1 MKQQDLLKLEKQ
13 IGELSKE
20 ELFKRDLYLANLAK
34 GKYCGPDVGYP
45 HIDKK
50 FLKYYTRKQI
60 KSQYN
65 EEACA
70 KSLYEFLVEHCQDC
84 LDVIAIQYGEI
95 KITYREMLKKIDEY
109 ERSLIKLGLSE
120 GETIAISA
128 PTTPETICLLYAANK
143 RGIAIN
149 LIDLRKDNNY
159 IKHCLN
165 RSSNRL
171 KKAKALFV
179 LDSQAGRIGKI
190 IPETSVENVISLSPV
205 ESYPNTIKFLYKLKT
220 GIESPKSLINFHKHM
235 NFNEFTDLGKEYFE
249 VKPVKY
255 DKDRVA
261 ILEYTSGSTALPKA
275 VELNDA
281 TANNRV
287 YQYMN
292 NGMEHEI
299 GDGYLDIIPIF
310 VAFGVIIGVHL
321 PLCMGMRTIPIAAF
335 NAHEIYAYFE
345 KYIFQHTTLT
355 PYPYNELIHDERFS
369 KLCESDDK
377 TLGCGGDG
385 MTAFNEEAT
394 RNAFAKQGCTN
405 PIINGGGSSEVGA
418 PFCTQ
423 RNDIAVYGS
432 VGIPLPGNN
441 VIVFKHGTN
450 ERVGYNTIGDLG
462 MIVDNPMLGYSDDEE
477 RTNKAMIKLPDGRI
491 AVCLGDAGYV
501 DSDGQVFMKGRWSDA
516 IYKDGKCLWPIDIE
530 SAAQYYDARN
540 YNSIKICAVVPIE
553 DEYYDCRL
561 FFEKSNDFDDD
572 MIMSLEDELYRLYGL
587 NVDVI
592 CVNELLRTGSDKIAR
607 TKLKTIGRYYE

>member
-1 MKQQDLLKLEKQ
+1 MKQRDLLKLEKQ

-20 ELFKRDLYLANLAK
+20 ELLERDLYLSDLAK
-34 GKYCGPDVGYP
+34 GILQGPPVGYP

-50 FLKYYTRKQI
+50 HLKYYSKEQI
-60 KSQYN
+60 SSQYN
-65 EEACA
+65 EGAYT
-70 KSLYEFLVEHCQDC
+70 KTLYEFLLDNCQDC

-95 KITYREMLKKIDEY
+95 KITYREMLDKIDEY
-109 ERSLIKLGLSE
+109 ARSLINIGISK

-143 RGIAIN
+143 IGAAVN
-149 LIDLRKDNNY
+149 LIDLRKDNEY

-179 LDSQAGRIGKI
+179 LDSQASRIGKI
-190 IPETSVENVISLSPV
+190 IPETSVETVIPLSPV
-205 ESYPNTIKFLYKLKT
+205 ESYPNIIKFAYKVKT
-220 GIESPKSLINFHKHM
+220 GIESPKSLINLHKHM
-235 NFNEFTDLGKEYFE
+235 NFNEFTNLGKEYFE
-249 VKPVKY
+249 VIPAEY

-310 VAFGVIIGVHL
+310 VAFGVIAGIHL
-321 PLCMGMRTIPIAAF
+321 PLCMKMTNIPIPAF
-335 NAHEIYAYFE
+335 DVNKIYEYFK
-345 KYIFQHTTLT
+345 KYNFQHTTLT
-355 PYPYNELIHDERFS
+355 PYAYNKLVHDERFRE
-369 KLCESDDK
+369 LCLLDKK

-385 MTAFNEEAT
+385 MTAFDEENT
-394 RNAFAKQGCTN
+394 RNEFAKQGCTVPVN
-405 PIINGGGSSEVGA
+405 NGGGCSEIGA

-423 RNDIAVYGS
+423 RNDIAIYGS

-441 VIVFKHGTN
+441 VIVFKRGKKK
-450 ERVGYNTIGDLG
+450 RLGYNEVGDIA
-462 MIVDNPMLGYSDDEE
+462 MIVDNPMLGYSNDEE
-477 RTNKAMIKLPDGRI
+477 KTNKAMIKLPDGRT
-491 AVCLGDAGYV
+491 AVLLGDAGFV
-501 DSDGQVFMKGRWSDA
+501 DKDGQVYMKGRWSDA
-516 IYKDGKCLWPIDIE
+516 IIKNGRYLWPIDIE
-530 SAAQYYDARN
+530 SAVQYFDSK
-540 YNSIKICAVVPIE
+540 NSNIIKICAMVPVKE
-553 DEYYDCRL
+553 KHYDCRL
-561 FFEKSNDFDDD
+561 YFEPKSDFDDD
-572 MIMSLEDELYRLYGL
+572 MIIAIEDMLYDTYGL
-587 NVDVI
+587 NVDIVST
-592 CVNELLRTGSDKIAR
+592 NELLRTGSDKIAR
-607 TKLKTIGRYYE
+607 TKLKKLGRCA